1 METNH
6 NGSYFLPA
14 TPLELMQK
22 GRISKTPWIAGVN
35 SGEGLVHLIAILRND
50 TMRKILNSKWEQ
62 FAPVLLGFKNYTDK
76 EMLSKEVKQYYLN
89 NNPITQQNAKETA
102 NMVSDRNFFLD
113 NHDAALLQSKVAPT
127 YIYYYTYQG
136 LFALGNL
143 LFSRSPLPL
152 PGNLD
157 YLVGTGLNWVSSN
170 LLRRRR
176 KSKLGKKSIT

>member
-1 METNH
+1 
-6 NGSYFLPA
+6 
-14 TPLELMQK
+14 
-22 GRISKTPWIAGVN
+22 
-35 SGEGLVHLIAILRND
+35 
-50 TMRKILNSKWEQ
+50 MRKILNSKWEH
-62 FAPVLLGFKNYTDK
+62 FAPVLLSYQNYPNK
-76 EMLSKEVKQYYLN
+76 SALSAEVKKYYLN
-89 NNPITQQNAKETA
+89 DAPISQSNAKETA

-113 NHDAALLQSKVAPT
+113 NHDAAILQSRVAPT

-143 LFSRSPLPL
+143 LFSRTALPL

-176 KSKLGKKSIT
+176 KSKLGICHRYDSVIANVKVSE